1 MALEPLLGDPPK
13 PAFTPHWEGEAR
25 LWHSESASTTE
36 LPREIRE
43 VFKRTGHV
51 RVRSRWAWGIFVATT
66 IEPSPGA
73 GHPFAYLVQEQVDE
87 LGYEDTKRMVIE
99 VDPATEL
106 VLILL
111 KSEDRTSTVRVRTVL
126 PASKEPARHGQLPSQ
141 NLLPTVERHIGP
153 TMAYHAQWYAIR
165 DGHPFTL
172 RQSRVR
178 TVGSGFWR
186 SDPEPARFCGDDGAG
201 CQFAAVTSQE
211 PQVTKRCQQALVG
224 IVFEHPV
231 LVLDKRADLLFIQHL
246 ADRQRS
252 HIFQHKPGD

>member
-1 MALEPLLGDPPK
+1 MLPRFGNVASRTCLMALEPLLGDPPK

-141 NLLPTVERHIGP
+141 NLLPTVERHIGQP
-153 TMAYHAQWYAIR
+153 CPPAR
-165 DGHPFTL
+165 DGSRSEGQ
-172 RQSRVR
+172 RQKASKL
-178 TVGSGFWR
+178 TSGPQTCWPGRMDANQWLQASAR
-186 SDPEPARFCGDDGAG
+186 S
-201 CQFAAVTSQE
+201 
-211 PQVTKRCQQALVG
+211 
-224 IVFEHPV
+224 
-231 LVLDKRADLLFIQHL
+231 
-246 ADRQRS
+246 
-252 HIFQHKPGD
+252 